1 MENLKNISVA
11 FIGSG
16 NVATKLATSLHQ
28 QGVCI
33 SEVCSKTASNA
44 QLLATKVNAKPILQL
59 KDISSEIDIIIISIS
74 DKALHEINLSELPNK
89 ALICHTS
96 GSVDMQVLNICS
108 NYGVFYPLQTFSKDT
123 KIDITEVPFCIEGNT
138 QENQEK
144 LMVLASFL
152 SKNVSKVN
160 SKERAKMH
168 LAAVFTCN
176 FTNAMYSIAEDLM
189 QQSGLDFE
197 YLRPLIKETATKA
210 ITHSPSQIQTGPAVR
225 NDRNIIN
232 KHIQELDSNTDY
244 KELYSLIS
252 KIIYKNTNKA

>member
-1 MENLKNISVA
+1 MENIKNISIA

-28 QGVCI
+28 QGIRI
-33 SEVCSKTASNA
+33 SEIYSKTKSNA
-44 QLLATKVNAKPILQL
+44 ELLATKVDAKPLLQL
-59 KDISSEIDIIIISIS
+59 KDITSEIDIIIISIS
-74 DKALHEINLSELPNK
+74 DKALHELDLSELPNK

-96 GSVDMQVLNICS
+96 GSVDMQVLDICS
-108 NYGVFYPLQTFSKDT
+108 NFGVFYPLQTFSKDT
-123 KIDITEVPFCIEGNT
+123 EVDITDVPFCIEANT
-138 QENQEK
+138 QENHDK
-144 LMVLASFL
+144 LILLASAL
-152 SKNVSKVN
+152 SENVSKVN

-197 YLRPLIKETATKA
+197 YLRPLIKETAAKA
-210 ITHSPSQIQTGPAVR
+210 IAHSPSQIQTGPAVR
-225 NDRNIIN
+225 NDRNIID
-232 KHIQELDSNTDY
+232 KHLQELNNNSDY

-252 KIIYKNTNKA
+252 KIIYKNTNKI